1 MKSILIYFRRDDSL
15 GRGRMSPSGRGECL
29 PRAGEDVS
37 LGRGRASNPSGG
49 WHIAT
54 GSILLSVLL
63 LSSCSTTKNLPE
75 GAVLYTGIKKIE
87 VKNEDKTKPG
97 EAALEE
103 VEAALAYPP
112 NNALLGSSSIRVPFP
127 FGLWVYNAFVNKKG
141 KVGKWIFN
149 KLASKPVLITTV
161 NPDVRVK
168 VARNLL
174 NEYGYFNGETSFEV
188 IPDPK
193 NPRKAKLEYSVT
205 MNDPYTLDSI
215 QYVHIRHRADS
226 LIDATIEDCIL
237 HKGENFNVVQ
247 LQAERERIS
256 SLLRNNGYYYFR
268 PDFITYQADTLL
280 NPGKVALRVAPKES
294 LPPSAL
300 RPWKLG
306 DISVWLNGYQIET
319 PTDSIRYKDLTIHY
333 EGKLR
338 VRPSVIYNRLY
349 FKPGELYNQR
359 AQERTQTAL
368 SRLGIFRY
376 AELQYSP
383 RDTMRRQD
391 TLDLR
396 INTVYD
402 LPLDGELELN
412 VTAKSNDQVG
422 PGAIFSVTKRNVFG
436 GGETFGVK
444 LRGSYEWQTGN
455 KLDGSNSKI
464 NSYELGLTTTLT
476 FPRVLFPTFSKRD
489 MNFPASTTFR
499 LYADQMNRARFFKL
513 LAFGGVAS
521 Y

>member
-49 WHIAT
+49 WHVAT

-174 NEYGYFNGETSFEV
+174 NEYGYFNGETSFEI

-226 LIDATIEDCIL
+226 LIDATIGDRIL

-280 NPGKVALRVAPKES
+280 NPGKVALRVTPKES

-306 DISVWLNGYQIET
+306 DISVWLNGYQNET
-319 PTDSIRYKDLTIHY
+319 PTDSILSLIH
-333 EGKLR
+333 
-338 VRPSVIYNRLY
+338 I
-349 FKPGELYNQR
+349 
-359 AQERTQTAL
+359 
-368 SRLGIFRY
+368 
-376 AELQYSP
+376 
-383 RDTMRRQD
+383 
-391 TLDLR
+391 
-396 INTVYD
+396 
-402 LPLDGELELN
+402 
-412 VTAKSNDQVG
+412 
-422 PGAIFSVTKRNVFG
+422 
-436 GGETFGVK
+436 
-444 LRGSYEWQTGN
+444 
-455 KLDGSNSKI
+455 
-464 NSYELGLTTTLT
+464 
-476 FPRVLFPTFSKRD
+476 
-489 MNFPASTTFR
+489 
-499 LYADQMNRARFFKL
+499 
-513 LAFGGVAS
+513 
-521 Y
+521 

>member
-49 WHIAT
+49 WHVAT

-226 LIDATIEDCIL
+226 LIDATIGDRIL

-268 PDFITYQADTLL
+268 PDFITYPAETLL
-280 NPGKVALRVAPKES
+280 NPGTVALRVAPKES

-306 DISVWLNGYQIET
+306 DISVWLNGYQNET
-319 PTDSIRYKDLTIHY
+319 PTDSIRYKDLTINY

-349 FKPGELYNQR
+349 FKPGQLYNQR
-359 AQERTQTAL
+359 AQ
-368 SRLGIFRY
+368 
-376 AELQYSP
+376 
-383 RDTMRRQD
+383 
-391 TLDLR
+391 
-396 INTVYD
+396 
-402 LPLDGELELN
+402 
-412 VTAKSNDQVG
+412 
-422 PGAIFSVTKRNVFG
+422 
-436 GGETFGVK
+436 
-444 LRGSYEWQTGN
+444 
-455 KLDGSNSKI
+455 
-464 NSYELGLTTTLT
+464 
-476 FPRVLFPTFSKRD
+476 
-489 MNFPASTTFR
+489 
-499 LYADQMNRARFFKL
+499 
-513 LAFGGVAS
+513 
-521 Y
+521 

>member
-49 WHIAT
+49 WHVAT

-174 NEYGYFNGETSFEV
+174 NEYGYFNGETFFRGHTRSQESPEGEAG
-188 IPDPK
+188 IQCHHE
-193 NPRKAKLEYSVT
+193 RSVYAGQHPIR
-205 MNDPYTLDSI
+205 PYPSPC
-215 QYVHIRHRADS
+215 R
-226 LIDATIEDCIL
+226 LIDRCHDRRSYPP
-237 HKGENFNVVQ
+237 Q
-247 LQAERERIS
+247 RRE
-256 SLLRNNGYYYFR
+256 FQCR
-268 PDFITYQADTLL
+268 PIASRAGTHLVL
-280 NPGKVALRVAPKES
+280 AP
-294 LPPSAL
+294 
-300 RPWKLG
+300 
-306 DISVWLNGYQIET
+306 
-319 PTDSIRYKDLTIHY
+319 
-333 EGKLR
+333 
-338 VRPSVIYNRLY
+338 
-349 FKPGELYNQR
+349 
-359 AQERTQTAL
+359 
-368 SRLGIFRY
+368 
-376 AELQYSP
+376 
-383 RDTMRRQD
+383 
-391 TLDLR
+391 
-396 INTVYD
+396 
-402 LPLDGELELN
+402 
-412 VTAKSNDQVG
+412 
-422 PGAIFSVTKRNVFG
+422 
-436 GGETFGVK
+436 
-444 LRGSYEWQTGN
+444 
-455 KLDGSNSKI
+455 
-464 NSYELGLTTTLT
+464 
-476 FPRVLFPTFSKRD
+476 
-489 MNFPASTTFR
+489 
-499 LYADQMNRARFFKL
+499 
-513 LAFGGVAS
+513 
-521 Y
+521 

>member
-1 MKSILIYFRRDDSL
+1 M
-15 GRGRMSPSGRGECL
+15 
-29 PRAGEDVS
+29 
-37 LGRGRASNPSGG
+37 
-49 WHIAT
+49 
-54 GSILLSVLL
+54 
-63 LSSCSTTKNLPE
+63 
-75 GAVLYTGIKKIE
+75 
-87 VKNEDKTKPG
+87 KNEDKTKPG

-161 NPDVRVK
+161 NPEVRVK

-188 IPDPK
+188 VPDPK

-226 LIDATIEDCIL
+226 LIDATIGDRIL

-294 LPPSAL
+294 LPP
-300 RPWKLG
+300 LG
-306 DISVWLNGYQIET
+306 PPPLEARGY
-319 PTDSIRYKDLTIHY
+319 IRLAK
-333 EGKLR
+333 
-338 VRPSVIYNRLY
+338 RL
-349 FKPGELYNQR
+349 PE
-359 AQERTQTAL
+359 
-368 SRLGIFRY
+368 
-376 AELQYSP
+376 
-383 RDTMRRQD
+383 
-391 TLDLR
+391 
-396 INTVYD
+396 
-402 LPLDGELELN
+402 
-412 VTAKSNDQVG
+412 
-422 PGAIFSVTKRNVFG
+422 
-436 GGETFGVK
+436 
-444 LRGSYEWQTGN
+444 
-455 KLDGSNSKI
+455 
-464 NSYELGLTTTLT
+464 
-476 FPRVLFPTFSKRD
+476 
-489 MNFPASTTFR
+489 
-499 LYADQMNRARFFKL
+499 
-513 LAFGGVAS
+513 
-521 Y
+521 

>member
-49 WHIAT
+49 WHVAT

-112 NNALLGSSSIRVPFP
+112 QQRLAGKLLDPGALPLRPVGLQRFREQEREGRQVDLQQAGVETGADHHREPGCPRQGSPEPIERVRLFQRRD
-127 FGLWVYNAFVNKKG
+127 FFRGHTR
-141 KVGKWIFN
+141 
-149 KLASKPVLITTV
+149 S
-161 NPDVRVK
+161 
-168 VARNLL
+168 
-174 NEYGYFNGETSFEV
+174 
-188 IPDPK
+188 K

-226 LIDATIEDCIL
+226 LIDATIGDRIL

-306 DISVWLNGYQIET
+306 DISVWLNGYQNET

-422 PGAIFSVTKRNVFG
+422 PGAISVVTKRNVFG
-436 GGETFGVK
+436 GARPSRETPRL
-444 LRGSYEWQTGN
+444 LR
-455 KLDGSNSKI
+455 
-464 NSYELGLTTTLT
+464 
-476 FPRVLFPTFSKRD
+476 
-489 MNFPASTTFR
+489 M
-499 LYADQMNRARFFKL
+499 ADRKQA
-513 LAFGGVAS
+513 GW
-521 Y
+521 